1 MRDVTVF
8 SAGRSEAVWCL
19 SPPGFGGSFGGVGG
33 CVDGATLGA
42 GRASSAGN
50 GGTAGGV
57 LCCDGVGCL
66 LTGASL
72 DITGGSLAKTSFNIR
87 RKSTSVDR

>member
-1 MRDVTVF
+1 MRAVAVS
-8 SAGRSEAVWCL
+8 SAGRCEAACCL

-33 CVDGATLGA
+33 CVDGATLGE

-57 LCCDGVGCL
+57 FCCDGVGCL
-66 LTGASL
+66 LNGASL
-72 DITGGSLAKTSFNIR
+72 DITGGSLAKTSFNIK